1 MNAAKVQ
8 LHDSNITTW
17 FLQRSSNSASFGML
31 FTVMWLCKCYTRS
44 CVSAGN
50 CEGLM
55 VKMLD
60 TDATYE
66 IAKRSRNW
74 LKVNNN
80 DRYLQQLACLTSG
93 TA

>member
-1 MNAAKVQ
+1 M
-8 LHDSNITTW
+8 IPR
-17 FLQRSSNSASFGML
+17 LQHGFFREA
-31 FTVMWLCKCYTRS
+31 VKCRHWHVIYCHVAVCYTRS

-80 DRYLQQLACLTSG
+80 NIYLQQLACLTSG